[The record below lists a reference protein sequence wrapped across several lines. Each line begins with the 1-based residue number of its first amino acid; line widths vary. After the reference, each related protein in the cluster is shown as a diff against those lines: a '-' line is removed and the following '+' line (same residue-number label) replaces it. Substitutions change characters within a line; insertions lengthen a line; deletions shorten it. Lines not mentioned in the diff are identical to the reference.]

1 MGAPTAS
8 SQNSTYLSQSQLH
21 RLSFIYTRSS
31 IVNMGSSGLPS
42 KMKAL
47 RYEKPEVFSVVEAPL
62 PQLREHDV
70 LVKVKASGVCGTDL
84 HIHEGEFLAKFPLI
98 PGHETVGVVA
108 ALGPKVKGF
117 KVGDRVVADNS
128 ELCGECFYC
137 RRGEELLCED
147 FQAHGSPWTVASL
160 STAHTQPRES
170 SRSRTSATSMPLFS
184 SRLPALP
191 TVWTRS
197 LPRWVPVCSCSVR
210 DLR

>member
-128 ELCGECFYC
+128 ELCGDC
-137 RRGEELLCED
+137 
-147 FQAHGSPWTVASL
+147 QAHGVTMDGGFAEYCAYPAKRVFQIKNLSDVDATLLEPASCA
-160 STAHTQPRES
+160 AHGLDKIAPKMGS
-170 SRSRTSATSMPLFS
+170 SVLMFGAG
-184 SRLPALP
+184 
-191 TVWTRS
+191 
-197 LPRWVPVCSCSVR
+197 
-210 DLR
+210 